1 MSRWVKRDK
10 KRQYAPEVVVE
21 GLKLGE
27 ITIKRGYILGTNTT
41 NRAYLKDL
49 ACRASEYFANKF
61 SEDMDERAITRS
73 SRFASG

>member
-10 KRQYAPEVVVE
+10 RRRYAPEVVVE
-21 GLKLGE
+21 SLKLGE
-27 ITIKRGYILGTNTT
+27 ITVKRGYIFGTNTT

-49 ACRASEYFANKF
+49 ACRASEYYTNKF
-61 SEDMDERAITRS
+61 SEDMDARAITRS